1 MTAVPQALGDLKVAC
16 FGGYAAG
23 PHIGKVLGNY
33 GARVVHVESMDRP
46 DGFRLQYPPFAGNRH
61 GLNRGACFSY
71 FNDSKYGVTID
82 LKKPAGTELARQLC
96 GWCDIVIENMRPG
109 VMERLGLGFETLS
122 RINPRLVML
131 ATCNM
136 GQSGPRADQP
146 GFGSQLSALG
156 GFCGM
161 TGFAEGSPMLLYG
174 PYIDFIASSLGTSAV
189 LAGVRRARRSGKGA
203 YIDLSQYECGV
214 LFMGA
219 ALQDY
224 FSTGEV
230 AGRCGNDDRDAV
242 PHGAFP
248 CADGEWVALSCW
260 SDGEFATLAQLMG
273 QPDLAHDAR
282 FARAEQRRQNAPM
295 LDELISAWTG
305 QHCAV
310 EAAEHLQAAG
320 LAAYPVVTVAGLFG
334 DPQLTARRHW
344 RVRRHPEI
352 GDQAY
357 CFPGFDLK
365 EAPGD
370 IVAAAPCLGAD
381 NDFVFRELVGLSKA
395 EMQAYADDGV
405 FG

>member
-1 MTAVPQALGDLKVAC
+1 MTAAPQALADLKVAC

-33 GARVVHVESMDRP
+33 GARVVHVESSDRP

-71 FNDSKYGVTID
+71 FNNSKYGVTID
-82 LKKPAGTELARQLC
+82 LKKPVGVELARRLC

-109 VMERLGLGFETLS
+109 VMDRLGLGFKTLS
-122 RINPRLVML
+122 KINPRLVML

-136 GQSGPRADQP
+136 GQTGPRADQP

-161 TGFAEGSPMLLYG
+161 TGFPDGPPMLLYG
-174 PYIDFIASSLGTSAV
+174 PYIDFIASSLGGAAV
-189 LAGVRRARRSGKGA
+189 LAGVIRAQRSGKGA
-203 YIDLSQYECGV
+203 YIDLSQYESGV
-214 LFMGA
+214 LFMGG

-224 FSTGEV
+224 FATGQV
-230 AGRCGNDDRDAV
+230 ADRCGNDDRDAV

-248 CADGEWVALSCW
+248 CANGEWVTLSCW
-260 SDGEFATLAQLMG
+260 SDREFATLARLLE
-273 QPDLAHDAR
+273 QPDLARDER
-282 FARAEQRRQNAPM
+282 FAQAAARRKNARQ
-295 LDELISAWTG
+295 LDELISAWTA
-305 QHCAV
+305 QQSAV
-310 EAAEHLQAAG
+310 HAAERLQAAG
-320 LAAYPVVTVAGLFG
+320 LAAYPVVTIAGLFG
-334 DPQLTARRHW
+334 DPQLTARHHW

-357 CFPGFDLK
+357 CFPGFDLA

-370 IVAAAPCLGAD
+370 IVSAAPCLGAD
-381 NDFVFRELVGLSKA
+381 NEFVFRELVGVSEA
-395 EMQAYADDGV
+395 EMQTYADSGV